1 MTADPSLPAVDLSLP
16 EEEAARVMRRACID
30 FGFLYVVNHGVPEEL
45 VAHQFEQQRKFFS
58 LPLEQKMRI
67 LADVNNRGYT
77 PLGDETL
84 DPTDSKAPDTHE
96 GLYFGREVAPDSEEA
111 RLPLHG
117 PNQWPPEEELG
128 LPGYRAAVLAYFDAL
143 HGLGMRLL
151 RVLAL
156 ALGLPAD
163 HFGPCFS
170 RPMLALRPLH
180 YPATRSRPEEG
191 LFAAGAHTDYGM
203 LTLLSTDDVPGLQ
216 LFSKERRWVDVPPLP
231 GAFIVNLG
239 DMLQR
244 WTGGLFASTL
254 HRVVNREG
262 RERYSL
268 PFFFEPNFDT
278 VVEVLPCCRTPDT
291 LAYPPVTSG
300 QWLLDRYA
308 ATHAGY
314 SSKMKEGAAG
324 RTKV

>member
-67 LADVNNRGYT
+67 LV
-77 PLGDETL
+77 
-84 DPTDSKAPDTHE
+84 DSKAPDTHE

-231 GAFIVNLG
+231 GAFIV
-239 DMLQR
+239 
-244 WTGGLFASTL
+244 
-254 HRVVNREG
+254 
-262 RERYSL
+262 
-268 PFFFEPNFDT
+268 PNFDT